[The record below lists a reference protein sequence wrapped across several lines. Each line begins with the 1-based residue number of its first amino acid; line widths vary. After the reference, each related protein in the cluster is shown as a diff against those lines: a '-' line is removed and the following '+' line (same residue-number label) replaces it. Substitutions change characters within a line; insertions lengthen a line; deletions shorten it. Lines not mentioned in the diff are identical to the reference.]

1 MECLFCRQLESAA
14 HRSEDLLFE
23 DERVFAF
30 LHEDWSVL
38 GHAVMVWKSHVE
50 NLSDLS
56 PTELSQFM
64 AAYQGIEKALLR
76 AARAARAVVFKLGLM
91 VPHLHLHIY
100 PVSASADRPEV
111 MGAIDG
117 QKQRDFNPLERN
129 TFRQAVRDLLEAG

>member
-1 MECLFCRQLESAA
+1 MDCTFCRQLDSAA

-38 GHAVMVWKSHVE
+38 GHAVVVWKRHVE

-56 PTELSQFM
+56 PAQLRHFM
-64 AAYQGIEKALLR
+64 AVYSRIEKALLR
-76 AARAARAVVFKLGLM
+76 GAEASRAVVFKLGLL

-100 PVSASADRPEV
+100 PVSALASREEV
-111 MGAIDG
+111 MAAIEG
-117 QKQRDFNPLERN
+117 RQQRDFNLLERKA
-129 TFRQAVRDLLEAG
+129 FQQAVRSLLQAD